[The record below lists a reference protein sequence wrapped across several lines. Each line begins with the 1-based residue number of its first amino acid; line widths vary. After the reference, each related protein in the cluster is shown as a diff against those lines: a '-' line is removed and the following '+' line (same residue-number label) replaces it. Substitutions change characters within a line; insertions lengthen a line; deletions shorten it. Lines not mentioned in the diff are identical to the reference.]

1 MGKLFGTD
9 GIRGIANTKLT
20 GEFAYLIGKY
30 GAHILSNNS
39 TNNRKIIVGMDTRIS
54 SSMLEH
60 SICAGISSYGIDVIK
75 VSYVP
80 TPAIG
85 YLIRK
90 YNLIGGVMISAS
102 HNPYEYN
109 GIKFFDH
116 NGVKLSDEL
125 ENKIEDLYF
134 KGLVGEILENIGI
147 GKIESSKEMIED
159 YEKFLLS
166 FLEGDLKG
174 FKIAIDCAN
183 GASYLISQDVFNK
196 TGGEILIINN
206 SPNGTNINNNCGS
219 THMEEICK
227 FVVENNCDFGFA
239 YDGDADRCLAVD
251 NEGNIVNGDTIMGIL
266 SIYFKKKGMLKG
278 NKIVAT
284 VMSNIGL
291 YKSLE
296 EHNIGISKVSV
307 GDKYVFEEMDKNKFI
322 LGGEQSGHIILLD
335 NKTGDGILTS
345 LFLSKVI
352 RDENKSLKELSSQIK
367 EFPQI
372 LINVVCNGNKEIY
385 KTDEEVV
392 SLIKKYED
400 KLSENGRILVRESG
414 TEDLIRIMIEGQDY
428 NEIKS
433 MGEDISNLI
442 KSKL

>member
-30 GAHILSNNS
+30 GAYILSNNS

-134 KGLVGEILENIGI
+134 RGVQGEVLENIGI

-166 FLEGDLKG
+166 FLEGNLKG

-183 GASYLISQDVFNK
+183 GASFSIAQDVFNK
-196 TGGEILIINN
+196 TGGEILVINN

-219 THMEEICK
+219 THMDEICK

-251 NEGNIVNGDTIMGIL
+251 NEGNIINGDAIMGIL

-372 LINVVCNGNKEIY
+372 LINVVCNGNKQIY
-385 KTDEEVV
+385 KTDEEIN